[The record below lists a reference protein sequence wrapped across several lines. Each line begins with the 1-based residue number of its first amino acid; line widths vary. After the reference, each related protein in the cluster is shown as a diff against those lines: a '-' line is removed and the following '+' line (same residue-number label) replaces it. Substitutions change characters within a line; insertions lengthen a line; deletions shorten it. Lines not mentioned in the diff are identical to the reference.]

1 MLRKSLLEI
10 LACPIDKYSPLELF
24 EINVHLANESFSGTH
39 SENRENL
46 EEQAHK
52 DTTNDNVIIKEGV
65 LYCSHCSR
73 FFPIIDEIPIMLPD
87 ELRDRDRDLQFLL
100 EWETKIPSKI
110 LDHGVPWHID
120 REQKNTGN

>member
-1 MLRKSLLEI
+1 VLRKSLLEI
-10 LACPIDKYSPLELF
+10 LACPIDKHSPLELF
-24 EINVHLANESFSGTH
+24 EINVHLANESSSGTH

-52 DTTNDNVIIKEGV
+52 DTTNDNVIIKEGI
-65 LYCSHCSR
+65 LYCNHCSR

-100 EWETKIPSKI
+100 EWEKKIPNKI